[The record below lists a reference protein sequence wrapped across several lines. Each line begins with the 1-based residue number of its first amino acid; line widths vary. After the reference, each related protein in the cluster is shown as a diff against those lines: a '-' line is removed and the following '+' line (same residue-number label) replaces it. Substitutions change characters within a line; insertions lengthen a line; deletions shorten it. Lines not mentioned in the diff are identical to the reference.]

1 MIKYIEVLNDLKLID
16 DVLYLKIKYGTDDKL
31 KVLLVKNGLS
41 LGLVNLVVDE
51 YSQYLKVD
59 YENSIVKYVPEII
72 EEMRSQGENEVLV
85 YEMQY
90 FTEM

>member
-1 MIKYIEVLNDLKLID
+1 IKYIEVLNDLKLLD

-41 LGLVNLVVDE
+41 LGLANLVVDE

-59 YENSIVKYVPEII
+59 YENSIVKYAPEII

>member
-1 MIKYIEVLNDLKLID
+1 MIKYIEVLNDLKLIE
-16 DVLYLKIKYGTDDKL
+16 DVFYLKIKYGTDDKL

-59 YENSIVKYVPEII
+59 YENSIVKYEPEII